1 MENTMTTSKTNQKL
15 DTATKLYGYTGFE
28 LIAESILSEINLFAF
43 DDESRA
49 INQATGEENIFY
61 NSDAVY
67 MLGGVIDQLAY
78 SLVGDKSQGGN
89 SEGKLG
95 YLNKAQAS
103 AISEEER
110 NPESYRGS
118 MQQRAFEQA
127 QASYDNAYLLYMS
140 MTTVFNLTTGWT
152 WGGSQNDTPH
162 DMGRTWFAN
171 HKGEMSAYRTQGKS
185 KPLSK
190 EDVAKAQASKRK
202 QMLANLAKR

>member
-1 MENTMTTSKTNQKL
+1 MENIMAKSNTLSTTYN
-15 DTATKLYGYTGFE
+15 GFE

-49 INQATGEENIFY
+49 INPATGEENIFY

-95 YLNKAQAS
+95 YLNKAQAT
-103 AISEEER
+103 ALAEEER
-110 NPESYRGS
+110 NPQSYRGS
-118 MQQRAFEQA
+118 MQQRAYEQA

-152 WGGSQNDTPH
+152 WGGTQNGVPH

-171 HKGEMSAYRTQGKS
+171 HKAEMANYRTNSTRKVQS
-185 KPLSK
+185 A
-190 EDVAKAQASKRK
+190 EDIAKAQADKRK
-202 QMLANLAKR
+202 AMLANLRKK

>member
-1 MENTMTTSKTNQKL
+1 MTKSNTLTTTYN
-15 DTATKLYGYTGFE
+15 GFE

-95 YLNKAQAS
+95 YLNKAQAT
-103 AISEEER
+103 ALSEEER
-110 NPESYRGS
+110 NPDTYRGS

-140 MTTVFNLTTGWT
+140 MTTVFNITTGWT
-152 WGGSQNDTPH
+152 WGGTQNDKPKYQPH

-171 HKGEMSAYRTQGKS
+171 HKAEMANYRTNS
-185 KPLSK
+185 SRKPQSP
-190 EDVAKAQASKRK
+190 EAIAKAQADKRAT
-202 QMLANLAKR
+202 MLANLRKK

>member
-1 MENTMTTSKTNQKL
+1 MENTMTKSNTQTTTYS
-15 DTATKLYGYTGFE
+15 GFE
-28 LIAESILSEINLFAF
+28 LIAEAILSEINLFAF

-103 AISEEER
+103 ALSEEER

-118 MQQRAFEQA
+118 MQQRAFDQA

-171 HKGEMSAYRTQGKS
+171 HKGEMSAYRTQG
-185 KPLSK
+185 
-190 EDVAKAQASKRK
+190 SKRK

>member
-1 MENTMTTSKTNQKL
+1 MENTMTKSNTQT
-15 DTATKLYGYTGFE
+15 TAYSGFE

-95 YLNKAQAS
+95 YLNKAQAT
-103 AISEEER
+103 ALSEEER
-110 NPESYRGS
+110 NPDTYRGS

-140 MTTVFNLTTGWT
+140 MTTVFNITTGWT

-171 HKGEMSAYRTQGKS
+171 HKAEMSAYRTQGKS
-185 KPLSK
+185 KPISE
-190 EDVAKAQASKRK
+190 EDKAKAQANKRK

>member
-1 MENTMTTSKTNQKL
+1 MTKSNTQTTTYS
-15 DTATKLYGYTGFE
+15 GFE
-28 LIAESILSEINLFAF
+28 LIAEAILSEINLFAF

-103 AISEEER
+103 ALSEEER

-118 MQQRAFEQA
+118 MQQRAFDQA

-171 HKGEMSAYRTQGKS
+171 HKGEMSAYRTQG
-185 KPLSK
+185 
-190 EDVAKAQASKRK
+190 SKRK

>member
-1 MENTMTTSKTNQKL
+1 MENIMAKSNTLSTTFN
-15 DTATKLYGYTGFE
+15 GYE

-49 INQATGEENIFY
+49 INPATGEENIFY

-95 YLNKAQAS
+95 YLNKAQAT
-103 AISEEER
+103 ALSEEER
-110 NPESYRGS
+110 NPDTYRGS

-140 MTTVFNLTTGWT
+140 MTTVFNITTGWT
-152 WGGSQNDTPH
+152 WGGTQNGNPH

-171 HKGEMSAYRTQGKS
+171 HKAEMANYRTNS
-185 KPLSK
+185 SRKPQSP
-190 EDVAKAQASKRK
+190 EAIAKAQADKRAT
-202 QMLANLAKR
+202 MLANLRKK

>member
-1 MENTMTTSKTNQKL
+1 MENTMTKSNTQTTTYS
-15 DTATKLYGYTGFE
+15 GFE
-28 LIAESILSEINLFAF
+28 LIAEAILSEINLFAF

-95 YLNKAQAS
+95 YLNKAQAT
-103 AISEEER
+103 ALSEEER
-110 NPESYRGS
+110 NPDTYRGS
-118 MQQRAFEQA
+118 MQQRAFDQA

-171 HKGEMSAYRTQGKS
+171 HKAEMSAYRTQGKS
-185 KPLSK
+185 KPISE
-190 EDVAKAQASKRK
+190 EDKAKAQANKRK

>member
-1 MENTMTTSKTNQKL
+1 MENTMTKSNTQTTTYS
-15 DTATKLYGYTGFE
+15 GFE
-28 LIAESILSEINLFAF
+28 LIAEAILSEINLFAF

-103 AISEEER
+103 ALSEEER

-118 MQQRAFEQA
+118 MQQRAFDQA

-171 HKGEMSAYRTQGKS
+171 HKAEMSAYRTQGKS
-185 KPLSK
+185 KPISE
-190 EDVAKAQASKRK
+190 EDKAKAQANKRK

>member
-1 MENTMTTSKTNQKL
+1 MENTMTKTNTL
-15 DTATKLYGYTGFE
+15 TTTYNGFE

-78 SLVGDKSQGGN
+78 SLIGDKSQGGN

-95 YLNKAQAS
+95 YLNKAQAT
-103 AISEEER
+103 ALSEEER
-110 NPESYRGS
+110 SPDTYRGS

-140 MTTVFNLTTGWT
+140 MTTVFNITTGWT

-171 HKGEMSAYRTQGKS
+171 HKAEMSAYRTQGKS
-185 KPLSK
+185 KPISE
-190 EDVAKAQASKRK
+190 EDKAKAQANKRK

>member
-1 MENTMTTSKTNQKL
+1 MAKSNTLSTTYN
-15 DTATKLYGYTGFE
+15 GFE

-49 INQATGEENIFY
+49 INPATGEENIFY

-95 YLNKAQAS
+95 YLNKAQAT
-103 AISEEER
+103 ALSEEER
-110 NPESYRGS
+110 NPDTYRGS

-140 MTTVFNLTTGWT
+140 MTTVFNITTGWT
-152 WGGSQNDTPH
+152 WGGTQNDKAKYQPH

-171 HKGEMSAYRTQGKS
+171 HKAEMANYRTNS
-185 KPLSK
+185 SRKPQSP
-190 EDVAKAQASKRK
+190 EAIAKAQADKRAT
-202 QMLANLAKR
+202 MLANLRKK

>member
-1 MENTMTTSKTNQKL
+1 MENTMTKSNTQTTTYS
-15 DTATKLYGYTGFE
+15 GFE
-28 LIAESILSEINLFAF
+28 LIAEAILSEINLFAF

-103 AISEEER
+103 ALSEEER

-118 MQQRAFEQA
+118 MQQRAFDQA

>member
-1 MENTMTTSKTNQKL
+1 MTKSNTLTTTYN
-15 DTATKLYGYTGFE
+15 GFE
-28 LIAESILSEINLFAF
+28 LIAESIISEINLFAF
-43 DDESRA
+43 DDESRS

-95 YLNKAQAS
+95 YLNKAQAT
-103 AISEEER
+103 ALSEEER
-110 NPESYRGS
+110 NPDAYRGS

-127 QASYDNAYLLYMS
+127 QASYDNAYMLYMA
-140 MTTVFNLTTGWT
+140 MTTVFNMTTGWT
-152 WGGSQNDTPH
+152 WGGTQNDTTH

-171 HKGEMSAYRTQGKS
+171 HKAEMSSYRTQGKS
-185 KPLSK
+185 KPLTDEAK
-190 EDVAKAQASKRK
+190 AKAQANRRK